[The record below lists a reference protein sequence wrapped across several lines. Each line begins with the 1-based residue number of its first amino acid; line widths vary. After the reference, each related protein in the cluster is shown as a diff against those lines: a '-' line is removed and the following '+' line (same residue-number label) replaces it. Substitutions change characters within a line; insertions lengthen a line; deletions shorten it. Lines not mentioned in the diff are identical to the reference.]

1 MEPAFGLRPG
11 GGGQVTSTKEQ
22 WTTFKVRQGAGGVRK
37 MMQRIE
43 AKKANEAAVDEKG
56 MTSSLDTLPRDH
68 PQPHLLTPVGQR
80 IGIEEKHGSA
90 MD

>member
-1 MEPAFGLRPG
+1 
-11 GGGQVTSTKEQ
+11 
-22 WTTFKVRQGAGGVRK
+22 
-37 MMQRIE
+37 MQRIE

-56 MTSSLDTLPRDH
+56 MTSSLDALPRDH